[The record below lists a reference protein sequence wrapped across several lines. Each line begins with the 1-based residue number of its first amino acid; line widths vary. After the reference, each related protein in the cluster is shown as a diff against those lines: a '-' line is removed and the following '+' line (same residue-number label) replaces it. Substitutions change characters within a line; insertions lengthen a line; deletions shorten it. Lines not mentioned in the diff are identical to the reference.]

1 MINLMGQNPFSRL
14 AQPQRERG
22 IVHTMAKNM
31 IDFIHSLL
39 PSLNKLST
47 LTIVCCLYVTPTS
60 TNASEAA
67 RMNDR
72 KKNIIK
78 SNPNN
83 EYAQMLK
90 EVKNYAFEDLRST
103 LVHDLDAYMCYLM
116 DSGIEEQNFIVLENR
131 TTHKACIITENI
143 SALSKLCREERISV
157 ADIDPMEVALEACK
171 LTRPFY
177 KTFEVLTSQ
186 RQFDALLDKTKQ
198 LPQYEPFKSE
208 RVSSNCCRVTGL
220 ILIGRDLVRRTIII
234 DNGELKFDDVILAKS
249 VGNIINPHQQ

>member
-1 MINLMGQNPFSRL
+1 
-14 AQPQRERG
+14 
-22 IVHTMAKNM
+22 
-31 IDFIHSLL
+31 
-39 PSLNKLST
+39 
-47 LTIVCCLYVTPTS
+47 
-60 TNASEAA
+60 
-67 RMNDR
+67 MNDR

-177 KTFEVLTSQ
+177 KTFVVLTSQ
-186 RQFDALLDKTKQ
+186 RQFDTLLDKTKQ
-198 LPQYEPFKSE
+198 LPKFEPFTSE
-208 RVSSNCCRVTGL
+208 RVSSNYCRVTGL
-220 ILIGRDLVRRTIII
+220 ILIGRDLVRRTITI
-234 DNGELKFDDVILAKS
+234 DNGEIKFDDVILIKS